1 MNCEKLSLNERI
13 NILKMILYFDES
25 GLKLSDIAETMK
37 IPKTDVRKDLEVMS
51 EEVKKD
57 GIRLVYEN
65 YKGYR
70 LTGNKG
76 DLLVKRVGIIEDII
90 RELKETGDFFNREKS
105 TTWHR
110 EEYFYGYI
118 KYENMEITRK
128 FLELIEKELSLK
140 IDEGN
145 YNRVFS
151 YILMLIN
158 FDELYDNM
166 EELLSRNFLFH
177 TPEYLAVERI
187 LGKLFRENDRKE
199 KIKEANL
206 LLITDLIMGIGVN
219 GLKNDTFYKWINE
232 EAVVEKIIEK
242 VSEMINLDL
251 KEDRILI
258 TGLVDNLKSSIYRI
272 NNDIQIINSVFKDL
286 ILNRD
291 KNIAIVK
298 KAIEETEKEFKINFT
313 EYEIA
318 SMAYQIKSS
327 IKRTKRKNIKKVL
340 LICGLGYGSSKI
352 LEESLKENYELD
364 IVDIIPYYLADDL
377 IPGYKEV
384 DFILSTIEIHRQF
397 EVSYGI
403 PIIKINPIMQDEDF
417 ERLAEYGIEKN
428 RTSLSLK
435 KLVSIIESNAEINDK
450 QKLIENLKDGI
461 FMSLNKLYVF
471 KVTENGMEKKLN
483 THDIDFE
490 DKIVNDIQKT
500 GHTLRKLL
508 KKESVK
514 FIEGAE
520 DWKEAI
526 LQSGNLLVSNRKV
539 TSEYVKEMIELVE
552 KHGPYIVIEE
562 GIAMPHA
569 GISENVLETGI
580 SLLVV
585 KERVALPEGRNAN
598 IFLSFAAKNKND
610 NIDIMNDLFELIT
623 KHKFIDEVS
632 KMKSYGQLE
641 QYFKE
646 VVK

>member
-37 IPKTDVRKDLEVMS
+37 IPKMDVRKDLEVMS

-313 EYEIA
+313 DYEIA

-428 RTSLSLK
+428 RISVSLK

-450 QKLIENLKDGI
+450 QKLIENLKD
-461 FMSLNKLYVF
+461 
-471 KVTENGMEKKLN
+471 E
-483 THDIDFE
+483 FE
-490 DKIVNDIQKT
+490 DKIVNDIKKT

-508 KKESVK
+508 KKENVK

>member
-37 IPKTDVRKDLEVMS
+37 IPKMDVRKDLEVMS

-90 RELKETGDFFNREKS
+90 RELKETGNFFNREKS

-118 KYENMEITRK
+118 KYENLEITRD
-128 FLELIEKELSLK
+128 FLELIGKELGLE
-140 IDEGN
+140 IDEEN

-177 TPEYLAVERI
+177 TPEYLVVERI
-187 LGKLFRENDRKE
+187 LGKLFKENDRKE

-219 GLKNDTFYKWINE
+219 GLKNDIFYKWINE
-232 EAVVEKIIEK
+232 EAVVEEIIGK
-242 VSEMINLDL
+242 VSGMINLDL

-272 NNDIQIINSVFKDL
+272 SNDIQIINSVFKDL

-291 KNIAIVK
+291 KNITIVK

-313 EYEIA
+313 DYEIA

-352 LEESLKENYELD
+352 LEESLKENYEID

-403 PIIKINPIMQDEDF
+403 PIIKINPIMQEEDF

-428 RTSLSLK
+428 KANVSLK
-435 KLVSIIESNAEINDK
+435 KLISIIESNAEINDK
-450 QKLIENLKDGI
+450 QKLIESLKD
-461 FMSLNKLYVF
+461 
-471 KVTENGMEKKLN
+471 E
-483 THDIDFE
+483 FE
-490 DKIVNDIQKT
+490 DRIVNDIQKT

-508 KKESVK
+508 KKENVK
-514 FIEGAE
+514 FIEKTE

-526 LQSGNLLVSNRKV
+526 LQSGNLLISNRKV

-569 GISENVLETGI
+569 GVSENVLETGI

-585 KERVALPEGRNAN
+585 KEKVALSEGRNAN

-646 VVK
+646 IIK

>member
-25 GLKLSDIAETMK
+25 GLKLSDIAGTME
-37 IPKTDVRKDLEVMS
+37 IPKTDVRKDLEIMS
-51 EEVKKD
+51 EELRKD

-128 FLELIEKELSLK
+128 FLELIEKELNLK

-403 PIIKINPIMQDEDF
+403 PIIKINPIIQDEDF

-450 QKLIENLKDGI
+450 QKLIENLKD
-461 FMSLNKLYVF
+461 
-471 KVTENGMEKKLN
+471 E
-483 THDIDFE
+483 FE

-508 KKESVK
+508 KKENVK

-526 LQSGNLLVSNRKV
+526 LQSGNLLVSNKKV

-585 KERVALPEGRNAN
+585 KEKVALPEGRNAN

>member
-25 GLKLSDIAETMK
+25 GLKLSDIAETME

-51 EEVKKD
+51 EELGKD

-65 YKGYR
+65 YKGYK

-105 TTWHR
+105 TTWHG

-128 FLELIEKELSLK
+128 FLELIGNELNLK
-140 IDEGN
+140 IDGGN

-166 EELLSRNFLFH
+166 EELLSRKFLFH

-298 KAIEETEKEFKINFT
+298 KSIEETEKEFKINFT

-428 RTSLSLK
+428 RISVSLK

-450 QKLIENLKDGI
+450 QKLIENLKD
-461 FMSLNKLYVF
+461 
-471 KVTENGMEKKLN
+471 E
-483 THDIDFE
+483 FE

-508 KKESVK
+508 KKENVK

-526 LQSGNLLVSNRKV
+526 LQSGNLLVSNKKV

-569 GISENVLETGI
+569 GVSENVLETGI

-585 KERVALPEGRNAN
+585 KEKVALPEGRNAN

>member
-37 IPKTDVRKDLEVMS
+37 IPKMDVRKDLEVMS

-128 FLELIEKELSLK
+128 FMELIEKELSLK

-177 TPEYLAVERI
+177 TPEYLAIERI

-417 ERLAEYGIEKN
+417 EKLAEYGIEKN

-450 QKLIENLKDGI
+450 QKLIENLKD
-461 FMSLNKLYVF
+461 
-471 KVTENGMEKKLN
+471 E
-483 THDIDFE
+483 FE

-508 KKESVK
+508 KKENVK

-632 KMKSYGQLE
+632 EMKSYDQLK

-646 VVK
+646 VIK

>member
-37 IPKTDVRKDLEVMS
+37 IPKMDVRKDLEVMS

-352 LEESLKENYELD
+352 LEESLKENYEID

-403 PIIKINPIMQDEDF
+403 PIIKINPIMQEEDF

-428 RTSLSLK
+428 KANVSLK
-435 KLVSIIESNAEINDK
+435 KLISIIESNAEINDK
-450 QKLIENLKDGI
+450 QKLIDSLKD
-461 FMSLNKLYVF
+461 
-471 KVTENGMEKKLN
+471 E
-483 THDIDFE
+483 FE

-508 KKESVK
+508 KKENVK
-514 FIEGAE
+514 FIEKTE

-526 LQSGNLLVSNRKV
+526 LQSGNLLVSNKKV

-585 KERVALPEGRNAN
+585 KEKVALPEGRNAN

>member
-37 IPKTDVRKDLEVMS
+37 IPKTDVRKDLDVMS

-177 TPEYLAVERI
+177 TPEYLVVERI

-199 KIKEANL
+199 KIKKANL

-219 GLKNDTFYKWINE
+219 GLKDDTFYKWINE
-232 EAVVEKIIEK
+232 EAVVEEIIGK
-242 VSEMINLDL
+242 VSGMINLDL

-313 EYEIA
+313 DYEIA

-417 ERLAEYGIEKN
+417 ERLSEYGIEKN
-428 RTSLSLK
+428 KANVSLK
-435 KLVSIIESNAEINDK
+435 KLISIIESNAEINDK
-450 QKLIENLKDGI
+450 QKLIDSLKD
-461 FMSLNKLYVF
+461 
-471 KVTENGMEKKLN
+471 E
-483 THDIDFE
+483 FE

-508 KKESVK
+508 KKENVK

-632 KMKSYGQLE
+632 KMKSYDQLE

>member
-13 NILKMILYFDES
+13 NILKMILYFDKS

-272 NNDIQIINSVFKDL
+272 NNEIQIINSVFKDL

-352 LEESLKENYELD
+352 LEESLKENYEID

-403 PIIKINPIMQDEDF
+403 PIIKINPIMQEEDF

-428 RTSLSLK
+428 KANVSLK
-435 KLVSIIESNAEINDK
+435 KLISIIESNAEINDK
-450 QKLIENLKDGI
+450 QKLIDSLKD
-461 FMSLNKLYVF
+461 
-471 KVTENGMEKKLN
+471 E
-483 THDIDFE
+483 FE

-500 GHTLRKLL
+500 GHILRKLL
-508 KKESVK
+508 KKENVK
-514 FIEGAE
+514 FIEKTE

-585 KERVALPEGRNAN
+585 KEKVELPEGRNAN

>member
-1 MNCEKLSLNERI
+1 MNCEKLSLNERL

-25 GLKLSDIAETMK
+25 GLKLSDIAGTMK
-37 IPKTDVRKDLEVMS
+37 IPKADVRKDLEIMS

-57 GIRLVYEN
+57 GIKLIYEN
-65 YKGYR
+65 YKGYK

-76 DLLVKRVGIIEDII
+76 NLLVKRLEIIEDII
-90 RELKETGDFFNREKS
+90 RELKETGDFFNSED
-105 TTWHR
+105 TGTWHS

-118 KYENMEITRK
+118 KYENLEITRN
-128 FLELIEKELSLK
+128 FLELIGKELELE
-140 IDEGN
+140 IHQEN

-158 FDELYDNM
+158 FEELYDNK
-166 EELLSRNFLFH
+166 EELLTRNFLFH

-187 LGKLFRENDRKE
+187 LGKLFKENDRKE
-199 KIKEANL
+199 SPKKAKL
-206 LLITDLIMGIGVN
+206 LLITDLIMGIN
-219 GLKNDTFYKWINE
+219 ISGLKDDIFYKWINE
-232 EAVVEKIIEK
+232 EAVTEGIIDK
-242 VSEMINLDL
+242 VSDMINLNL
-251 KEDRILI
+251 REDKILI
-258 TGLVDNLKSSIYRI
+258 TGLIDNLKFSIYRI

-364 IVDIIPYYLADDL
+364 IVDVIPYYLADDL
-377 IPGYKEV
+377 IPAYKEV

-403 PIIKINPIMQDEDF
+403 PIIKINPVMQKEDF
-417 ERLAEYGIEKN
+417 EKLAEYGIEKN
-428 RTSLSLK
+428 KTSVSLK
-435 KLVSIIESNAEINDK
+435 KLISIIENNTEIKDR
-450 QKLIENLKDGI
+450 QKLIDSLK
-461 FMSLNKLYVF
+461 N
-471 KVTENGMEKKLN
+471 E
-483 THDIDFE
+483 FE
-490 DKIVNDIQKT
+490 DRIINDIQKT
-500 GHTLRKLL
+500 GYTLKKLL
-508 KKESVK
+508 KKENVK
-514 FIEGAE
+514 FIDEAE
-520 DWKEAI
+520 NWKEAI
-526 LQSGNLLVSNRKV
+526 FQSGDLLVSNKKV
-539 TSEYVKEMIELVE
+539 TSEYVQEMIELVE
-552 KHGPYIVIEE
+552 KHGPYIVLEE

-585 KERVALPEGRNAN
+585 NEKVSLPEGRNAN

-623 KHKFIDEVS
+623 KYEFIDKVS
-632 KMKSYGQLE
+632 KMKNYSQLE
-641 QYFKE
+641 TYLEEIIK
-646 VVK
+646 

>member
-57 GIRLVYEN
+57 GIRLIYEN

-140 IDEGN
+140 IDEEN

-151 YILMLIN
+151 YILILIN

-313 EYEIA
+313 DYEIA

-352 LEESLKENYELD
+352 LEESLKENYDLD

-428 RTSLSLK
+428 KANVSLK
-435 KLVSIIESNAEINDK
+435 KLISIIESNAEINDK
-450 QKLIENLKDGI
+450 QKLIDSLKD
-461 FMSLNKLYVF
+461 
-471 KVTENGMEKKLN
+471 E
-483 THDIDFE
+483 FE

-508 KKESVK
+508 KKENVK
-514 FIEGAE
+514 FIEETE

-585 KERVALPEGRNAN
+585 KEKVALPEGRNAN

-646 VVK
+646 VIK

>member
-25 GLKLSDIAETMK
+25 GLKLSDIAGTME

-51 EEVKKD
+51 EELGKD

-65 YKGYR
+65 YKGYK

-105 TTWHR
+105 AAWHK

-128 FLELIEKELSLK
+128 FLELIGNELNLK
-140 IDEGN
+140 IDEEN

-187 LGKLFRENDRKE
+187 LGKLFKENDRKE
-199 KIKEANL
+199 KIKKVNL

-272 NNDIQIINSVFKDL
+272 SNDIQIINSVFKDL

-291 KNIAIVK
+291 KNITIVK

-313 EYEIA
+313 DYEIA

-403 PIIKINPIMQDEDF
+403 PIIKINPIMQEEDF
-417 ERLAEYGIEKN
+417 ERLTEYGIEKN
-428 RTSLSLK
+428 KANVSLK
-435 KLVSIIESNAEINDK
+435 KLISIIESNAEINDK
-450 QKLIENLKDGI
+450 QKLIDSLKD
-461 FMSLNKLYVF
+461 
-471 KVTENGMEKKLN
+471 E
-483 THDIDFE
+483 FE

-508 KKESVK
+508 KKENVK
-514 FIEGAE
+514 FIEKTE

-539 TSEYVKEMIELVE
+539 TLEYIKEMIELVE

-585 KERVALPEGRNAN
+585 KEKVALPEGRNAN

-632 KMKSYGQLE
+632 KMKSYGQFE

-646 VVK
+646 VIK

>member
-128 FLELIEKELSLK
+128 FLELIGNELNLK

-232 EAVVEKIIEK
+232 EAVVEEIVEK
-242 VSEMINLDL
+242 VSGMINLDL

-318 SMAYQIKSS
+318 SMAYQIKAS

-352 LEESLKENYELD
+352 LEESLKENYDLD

-403 PIIKINPIMQDEDF
+403 PIIKINPIMQEEDF

-428 RTSLSLK
+428 KANVSLK
-435 KLVSIIESNAEINDK
+435 KLISIIESSAEINDK
-450 QKLIENLKDGI
+450 QKLIDSLKD
-461 FMSLNKLYVF
+461 
-471 KVTENGMEKKLN
+471 E
-483 THDIDFE
+483 FE

-508 KKESVK
+508 KKENVK
-514 FIEGAE
+514 FIEGVE
-520 DWKEAI
+520 DWKDAI

-569 GISENVLETGI
+569 GISENVLETGV

-585 KERVALPEGRNAN
+585 KEKVALPEGRNAN

-632 KMKSYGQLE
+632 KMKSYSQLE

-646 VVK
+646 VIK

>member
-37 IPKTDVRKDLEVMS
+37 IPKMDVRKNLEVMS

-352 LEESLKENYELD
+352 LEESLKEYYELD

-417 ERLAEYGIEKN
+417 EKLAEYGIEKN

-450 QKLIENLKDGI
+450 QKLIENLKD
-461 FMSLNKLYVF
+461 
-471 KVTENGMEKKLN
+471 E
-483 THDIDFE
+483 FE

-508 KKESVK
+508 KKENVK

-623 KHKFIDEVS
+623 KHKFIGEVS

-646 VVK
+646 VIK

>member
-90 RELKETGDFFNREKS
+90 RELKETRDFFNREKS

-166 EELLSRNFLFH
+166 EELLSKNFLFH

-206 LLITDLIMGIGVN
+206 LLITDLIMGISVN

-232 EAVVEKIIEK
+232 EAVVEEIVEK
-242 VSEMINLDL
+242 VSGMINLDL

-258 TGLVDNLKSSIYRI
+258 TGLVDNLKSSVYRI

-313 EYEIA
+313 DYEIA

-352 LEESLKENYELD
+352 LEESLKENYDLD

-428 RTSLSLK
+428 KANVSLK
-435 KLVSIIESNAEINDK
+435 KLISIIESNAEINDK
-450 QKLIENLKDGI
+450 QKLIDSLKD
-461 FMSLNKLYVF
+461 
-471 KVTENGMEKKLN
+471 E
-483 THDIDFE
+483 FE

-508 KKESVK
+508 KKENMK
-514 FIEGAE
+514 FIEGVE

-526 LQSGNLLVSNRKV
+526 LQSGNLLVSNKKV

-585 KERVALPEGRNAN
+585 KEKVALPEGRNAN

-646 VVK
+646 IIK

>member
-37 IPKTDVRKDLEVMS
+37 IPKMDVRKDLEVMS

-428 RTSLSLK
+428 RISVSLK

-450 QKLIENLKDGI
+450 QKLIENLKD
-461 FMSLNKLYVF
+461 
-471 KVTENGMEKKLN
+471 E
-483 THDIDFE
+483 FE
-490 DKIVNDIQKT
+490 DKIVNDIKKT

-508 KKESVK
+508 KKENVK

-520 DWKEAI
+520 NWKEAI
-526 LQSGNLLVSNRKV
+526 LQSGNLLVSNKKV

-580 SLLVV
+580 ALLVV
-585 KERVALPEGRNAN
+585 KEKVALPEGRNAN

>member
-51 EEVKKD
+51 EELGKD

-151 YILMLIN
+151 YILMLVN

-272 NNDIQIINSVFKDL
+272 NNEIQIINSVFKDL

-313 EYEIA
+313 DYEIA

-403 PIIKINPIMQDEDF
+403 PIIKINPIMQEEDF

-428 RTSLSLK
+428 KANVSLK
-435 KLVSIIESNAEINDK
+435 KLISIIESNAEINDK
-450 QKLIENLKDGI
+450 QKLIDSLKD
-461 FMSLNKLYVF
+461 
-471 KVTENGMEKKLN
+471 E
-483 THDIDFE
+483 FE

-508 KKESVK
+508 KKENVK
-514 FIEGAE
+514 FIEGVE

-585 KERVALPEGRNAN
+585 KEKVTLPEGRNAN

-623 KHKFIDEVS
+623 KYKFIDEVS

-646 VVK
+646 VIK

>member
-1 MNCEKLSLNERI
+1 MNCEKLSLNERL

-25 GLKLSDIAETMK
+25 GLKLSDIAGTMK
-37 IPKTDVRKDLEVMS
+37 IPKADVRKDLEIMS

-57 GIRLVYEN
+57 GIKLIYEN
-65 YKGYR
+65 YKGYK

-76 DLLVKRVGIIEDII
+76 NLLVKRLEIIEDII
-90 RELKETGDFFNREKS
+90 RELKETGDFFNSED
-105 TTWHR
+105 TGTWHS

-118 KYENMEITRK
+118 KYENLEITRN
-128 FLELIEKELSLK
+128 FLELIGKELELE
-140 IDEGN
+140 IHQEN

-187 LGKLFRENDRKE
+187 LGKLFKGNDRKE
-199 KIKEANL
+199 KIKKANL

-219 GLKNDTFYKWINE
+219 GLKDDTFYKWINE
-232 EAVVEKIIEK
+232 EAVVEEIVEK
-242 VSEMINLDL
+242 VSGMINLDL

-258 TGLVDNLKSSIYRI
+258 TGLIDNLKFSIYRI

-318 SMAYQIKSS
+318 SMAYQIKAS
-327 IKRTKRKNIKKVL
+327 IKRTKRNNIKKVL

-364 IVDIIPYYLADDL
+364 IVDVIPYYLADDL
-377 IPGYKEV
+377 IPAYKEV

-403 PIIKINPIMQDEDF
+403 PIIKINPVMQKEDF
-417 ERLAEYGIEKN
+417 EKLAEYGIEKN
-428 RTSLSLK
+428 KTSVSLK
-435 KLVSIIESNAEINDK
+435 KLLSIIEGNAEISDR
-450 QKLIENLKDGI
+450 QKLIDSLK
-461 FMSLNKLYVF
+461 N
-471 KVTENGMEKKLN
+471 E
-483 THDIDFE
+483 FE
-490 DKIVNDIQKT
+490 DRIINDIQKT
-500 GHTLRKLL
+500 GYTLKKLL
-508 KKESVK
+508 KKENVK
-514 FIEGAE
+514 FIDKAE
-520 DWKEAI
+520 SWKEAI
-526 LQSGNLLVSNRKV
+526 FQSGDLLVSNKKV
-539 TSEYVKEMIELVE
+539 TLEYVHEMIELVE
-552 KHGPYIVIEE
+552 KHGPYIVLEE

-585 KERVALPEGRNAN
+585 NERVSLPEGRNAN

-623 KHKFIDEVS
+623 KYEFIDKVS
-632 KMKSYGQLE
+632 KMKNYSQLE
-641 QYFKE
+641 TYLEEIIK
-646 VVK
+646 